1 MGQLT
6 GPKVVAAIRGL
17 LSSLDSTDDDLV
29 KNLLVREKVEAHVT
43 DGGTA
48 STAQTETFMWRNDTG
63 VDMYV
68 VSARFCTPV
77 AVTANDTNYAT
88 LTLAK
93 RDSAGA
99 NSATVGSMTTQI
111 TGGSGNVTA
120 FLPVALSLTAANRVV
135 PSGSVLTIAVAKAS
149 AGVALAAATSQVR
162 VVVIV
167 EPAG

>member
-6 GPKVVAAIRGL
+6 GSKVVAAVRGL
-17 LSSLDSTDDDLV
+17 LSALDSTDDDLV
-29 KNLLVREKVEAHVT
+29 KNLLLREKIEAHVT

-48 STAQTETFMWRNDTG
+48 GTAQTETFIWRNDTG

-68 VSARFCTPV
+68 YSARFCTPV
-77 AVTANDTNYAT
+77 AVTANDTTYAT
-88 LTLAK
+88 FTLAK

-120 FLPVALSLTAANRVV
+120 FLPVSLTLTAANRVV
-135 PSGSVLTIAVAKAS
+135 PAGSVLTIAVAKAS
-149 AGVALAAATSQVR
+149 TGVAIAAATSQVR
-162 VVVIV
+162 IEVVL